1 MKKQRGL
8 GMLGIM
14 FVCVVIIVG
23 AIGGMKVVPAYLE
36 YYNIKKAVKS
46 IVQSGQAAKGTP
58 AEIREAF
65 ERRRAID
72 DFESVTGKDLDI
84 TKQGGD
90 VVISFSYPR
99 KIPLFANVNLLIEF
113 ASSSGQL

>member
-1 MKKQRGL
+1 MKQQRGM
-8 GMLGIM
+8 GMFGILI
-14 FVCVVIIVG
+14 VCIVLIVG
-23 AIGGMKVVPAYLE
+23 AVGGMKVVPAYLE

-72 DFESVTGKDLDI
+72 DFESVTGKDLEI

-99 KIPLFANVNLLIEF
+99 KIQLFANVNLLIEF
-113 ASSSGQL
+113 AGSSNQL